1 MAVVFT
7 NLWDFAHI
15 ASTLNLSFS
24 ICNLRVLIALIS
36 PGRCEGSI
44 GRPLAVPGMR

>member
-1 MAVVFT
+1 MAVAFT
-7 NLWDFAHI
+7 NLWDFAHV

-36 PGRCEGSI
+36 RGHCEDSI
-44 GRPLAVPGMR
+44 GRHLAVPGIR